1 MLFRVFLLL
10 TGFGLACTGG
20 VSTIAYLNLLTM
32 GNGVWEYFSFISKKF
47 ECYLLPIGIL
57 FTWISIYY
65 PSSQWN
71 DGE

>member
-20 VSTIAYLNLLTM
+20 VSTIGYLNLLTM
-32 GNGVWEYFSFISKKF
+32 GNSVLEYLTFISKRI
-47 ECYLLPIGIL
+47 ECYLLPIGII
-57 FTWISIYY
+57 FTWFSIYY
-65 PSSQWN
+65 PVDKWN